1 MADLKAT
8 NWSITAFNEE
18 MNMLESIRKGEDK
31 YKLPYWV
38 RELAGGLEKC
48 KKTGTMHFQ
57 GHIFCRG
64 QQRQA
69 TLKKWLPTTHLEV
82 DRNKFAAKQYTL
94 KSDTAQGEKTV
105 VENELEYV
113 DNEGILRLLA
123 RTAPKNHWAGERHT
137 TANADLDKYDFWKR
151 VNMIIREKP
160 YLIGLLAK
168 PDTYR
173 AWKHTSESWFF
184 LEKALPNYS
193 ITQSSSSKN
202 EIILSPENINAQ
214 VGEIVFAD
222 FGTSEQHARGVA
234 PPLSQEEG
242 APAQGSGE
250 APGSPQAARSA
261 QGSPDSPDYAWTS
274 YAV

>member
-1 MADLKAT
+1 
-8 NWSITAFNEE
+8 
-18 MNMLESIRKGEDK
+18 MLESIRKGEDK

-38 RELAGGLEKC
+38 RELAGGIEKC
-48 KKTGTMHFQ
+48 KTTGRLHFQ

-105 VENELEYV
+105 VENEQEYV

-123 RTAPKNHWAGERHT
+123 RTAPKNHWAGEKHN

-184 LEKALPNYS
+184 LEKTLPNHS

-202 EIILSPENINAQ
+202 EIILSPENINGSQVSAQ
-214 VGEIVFAD
+214 AQSSGTQGGQEGRTEEAGSSQAPCRCTARS
-222 FGTSEQHARGVA
+222 GTSAEDSDHA
-234 PPLSQEEG
+234 
-242 APAQGSGE
+242 
-250 APGSPQAARSA
+250 AA
-261 QGSPDSPDYAWTS
+261 GWTDQL
-274 YAV
+274 YG